1 MIRLKIGDNYLVC
14 NEKEMYIS
22 YPISFMMSCFKKHNA
37 TAIAVVYD
45 GKRYANATTYIKE
58 ATDVL
63 KIVQENGSPK
73 EVYLLYTKIDVKRG
87 GYHRPV
93 SQIPFYLD
101 IFKDSGIQIKVIDVS
116 HMINKREFKIGLDVY
131 NILSRDKN
139 SLLYHLPQLGDY
151 KKISLRQKNILPELK
166 VVENNIKNLSKEKKT
181 FDRKITLKDLEYL
194 QLIDDVKALNN
205 GSIQVDIK
213 PLFLFPS
220 EKLGQ
225 CISRSCFEENP
236 YMYKAAS
243 YIYQGYNFGMVGTRI
258 NINTK
263 FTPEFIE
270 THNHDFDDMF
280 KINNWSTIGYLHF
293 GQGHL
298 CGGEFNDVIAHTA
311 EHGLEY
317 YFLCLKQYITTA
329 NIRDYAGYRIWW
341 YPIYDKDWNLVYCA
355 GLDHLRDILVQKAN
369 SESLKEE
376 LRNMSIQEF
385 LDWKKL
391 HDIDF
396 RDYNFQYRSTNINFC
411 NNTGKDNFLEVC
423 KEKDIDLYNKIMER
437 MN

>member
-1 MIRLKIGDNYLVC
+1 MIRLKVGDNYLVC
-14 NEKEMYIS
+14 NEKETYIS
-22 YPISFMMSCFKKHNA
+22 YPITFLMSCFNKHNS
-37 TAIAVVYD
+37 TAIAVVFD
-45 GKRYANATTYIKE
+45 GKRFMTSQTFIKE
-58 ATDVL
+58 ATDAL
-63 KIVQENGSPK
+63 KMLKESSIPK
-73 EVYLLYTKIDVKRG
+73 EVYLLYIKIDVKPTKRS
-87 GYHRPV
+87 YFV
-93 SQIPFYLD
+93 SPIPFYINVLREE
-101 IFKDSGIQIKVIDVS
+101 GIQVKVIDLN
-116 HMINKREFKIGLDVY
+116 HIINKREFKIGLDVY
-131 NILSRDKN
+131 NTLSRDKN

-151 KKISLRQKNILPELK
+151 KKISARQKNILPELK

-194 QLIDDVKALNN
+194 HLIDDVKLLNT

-213 PLFLFPS
+213 PLFLFSS

-225 CISRSCFEENP
+225 CISRTCFEENP
-236 YMYKAAS
+236 YLFKAAS

-293 GQGHL
+293 GKGHL

-355 GLDHLRDILVQKAN
+355 GLDHLRNVLIRETSN
-369 SESLKEE
+369 ENLKEE
-376 LRNMSIQEF
+376 LSNMSIQEF

-391 HDIDF
+391 HDINF
-396 RDYNFQYRSTNINFC
+396 GDYNFQYRSTNISFC

-423 KEKDIDLYNKIMER
+423 KTKDIDLYNRIMER

>member
-1 MIRLKIGDNYLVC
+1 MIRLKVGDNYLVC
-14 NEKEMYIS
+14 NEKETYIS
-22 YPISFMMSCFKKHNA
+22 YPITFLMSCFNKHNS
-37 TAIAVVYD
+37 TAIAAVFD
-45 GKRYANATTYIKE
+45 GKRFMTSQTFIKE
-58 ATDVL
+58 ATDAL
-63 KIVQENGSPK
+63 KMLKESSIPQ
-73 EVYLLYTKIDVKRG
+73 EVYLLYIKIDVKPTKRS
-87 GYHRPV
+87 YFV
-93 SQIPFYLD
+93 SPIPFYINVLREE
-101 IFKDSGIQIKVIDVS
+101 GIQVKVIDLN
-116 HMINKREFKIGLDVY
+116 HIINKREFKIGLDVY
-131 NILSRDKN
+131 NTLSRDKN

-151 KKISLRQKNILPELK
+151 KKISARQKNILPELK

-194 QLIDDVKALNN
+194 HLIDDVKLLNT

-225 CISRSCFEENP
+225 CISRMCFEENP
-236 YMYKAAS
+236 YLFKAAS

-293 GQGHL
+293 GKGHL

-355 GLDHLRDILVQKAN
+355 GLDHLRNVLIRETSN
-369 SESLKEE
+369 ENLKEE
-376 LRNMSIQEF
+376 LSNMSIQEF

-391 HDIDF
+391 HDINF
-396 RDYNFQYRSTNINFC
+396 GDYNFQYRSTNINFC

-423 KEKDIDLYNKIMER
+423 KAKDIDLYNKIMER

>member
-14 NEKEMYIS
+14 NEKETYIS

-45 GKRYANATTYIKE
+45 GKRYTNASTCIKE
-58 ATDVL
+58 ATEML
-63 KIVQENGSPK
+63 KMIQENGTPR
-73 EVYLLYTKIDVKRG
+73 EVYLLYTKIDIKHVS
-87 GYHRPV
+87 YHNRV
-93 SQIPFYLD
+93 SYIPLYLD
-101 IFKDSGIQIKVIDVS
+101 VFRDSGIQIKVIDVS

-131 NILSRDKN
+131 NTLSRDKN
-139 SLLYHLPQLGDY
+139 NLLYHLPQLGDY
-151 KKISLRQKNILPELK
+151 KRISSRQKNILPELR

-194 QLIDDVKALNN
+194 QLIDDVKALNT

-225 CISRSCFEENP
+225 CIPRSCFENNP
-236 YMYKAAS
+236 YLYKATS

-263 FTPEFIE
+263 FTPEFVE

-293 GQGHL
+293 GKGHL

-355 GLDHLRDILVQKAN
+355 GLDHLRDVLIKGSSN
-369 SESLKEE
+369 ENLKEE
-376 LRNMSIQEF
+376 LRNMSIKEF

-391 HDIDF
+391 HDINF
-396 RDYNFQYRSTNINFC
+396 EDYNFQYRSTNINFC
-411 NNTGKDNFLEVC
+411 NNTGRDNFLDLC

>member
-1 MIRLKIGDNYLVC
+1 MIRLKVGDNYLVC
-14 NEKEMYIS
+14 NEKETYIS
-22 YPISFMMSCFKKHNA
+22 YPITFLMSCFNKHNS
-37 TAIAVVYD
+37 TAIAVVFD
-45 GKRYANATTYIKE
+45 GKRFMTSQTFIKE
-58 ATDVL
+58 ATDAL
-63 KIVQENGSPK
+63 KMLKESSIPK
-73 EVYLLYTKIDVKRG
+73 EVYLLYIKIDVKPTKRS
-87 GYHRPV
+87 YFV
-93 SQIPFYLD
+93 SPIPFYINVLREE
-101 IFKDSGIQIKVIDVS
+101 GIQVKVIDLN
-116 HMINKREFKIGLDVY
+116 HIINKREFKIGLDVY
-131 NILSRDKN
+131 NTLSRDKN

-151 KKISLRQKNILPELK
+151 KKISARQKNILPELK

-194 QLIDDVKALNN
+194 HLIDDVKLLNT

-225 CISRSCFEENP
+225 CISRMCFEENP
-236 YMYKAAS
+236 YLFKAAS

-293 GQGHL
+293 GKGHL

-355 GLDHLRDILVQKAN
+355 GLDHLRNVLIRETSN
-369 SESLKEE
+369 ENLKEE
-376 LRNMSIQEF
+376 LSNMSIQEF

-391 HDIDF
+391 HDINF
-396 RDYNFQYRSTNINFC
+396 GDYNFQYRSTNINFC

-423 KEKDIDLYNKIMER
+423 KARDIDLYNKIMER

>member
-1 MIRLKIGDNYLVC
+1 MIRLKVGDNYLVC
-14 NEKEMYIS
+14 NEKETYIS
-22 YPISFMMSCFKKHNA
+22 YPITFLMSCFNKHNS
-37 TAIAVVYD
+37 TAIAVVFD
-45 GKRYANATTYIKE
+45 GKRFMTSQTFIKE
-58 ATDVL
+58 ATDAL
-63 KIVQENGSPK
+63 KMLKESSIPK
-73 EVYLLYTKIDVKRG
+73 EVYLLYIKIDVKPTKRS
-87 GYHRPV
+87 YFV
-93 SQIPFYLD
+93 SPIPFYINVLREE
-101 IFKDSGIQIKVIDVS
+101 GIQVKVIDLN
-116 HMINKREFKIGLDVY
+116 HIINKREFKIGLDVY
-131 NILSRDKN
+131 NTLSRDKN

-151 KKISLRQKNILPELK
+151 KKISARQKNILPELK

-194 QLIDDVKALNN
+194 HLIDDVKLLNT

-225 CISRSCFEENP
+225 CISRMCFEENP
-236 YMYKAAS
+236 YLFKAAS

-293 GQGHL
+293 GKGHL

-355 GLDHLRDILVQKAN
+355 GLDHLRNVLIRETSN
-369 SESLKEE
+369 ENLKEE
-376 LRNMSIQEF
+376 LSNMSIQEF

-391 HDIDF
+391 HDINF
-396 RDYNFQYRSTNINFC
+396 GDYNFQYRSTNINFC

-423 KEKDIDLYNKIMER
+423 KAKDIDLYNKIMER

>member
-1 MIRLKIGDNYLVC
+1 MIRLKVGDNYLVC
-14 NEKEMYIS
+14 NEKETYIS
-22 YPISFMMSCFKKHNA
+22 YPITFLMSCFNKHNS
-37 TAIAVVYD
+37 TAIAVVFD
-45 GKRYANATTYIKE
+45 GKRFMTSQTFIKE
-58 ATDVL
+58 ATDAL
-63 KIVQENGSPK
+63 KMLKESSIPK
-73 EVYLLYTKIDVKRG
+73 EVYLLYIKIDVKPTKRS
-87 GYHRPV
+87 YFV
-93 SQIPFYLD
+93 SPIPFYINVLREE
-101 IFKDSGIQIKVIDVS
+101 GIQVKVIDLN
-116 HMINKREFKIGLDVY
+116 HIINKREFKIGLDVY
-131 NILSRDKN
+131 NTLSRDKN

-151 KKISLRQKNILPELK
+151 KKISARQKNILPELK

-194 QLIDDVKALNN
+194 HLIDDVKLLNT

-225 CISRSCFEENP
+225 CISRMCFEENP
-236 YMYKAAS
+236 YLFKAAS
-243 YIYQGYNFGMVGTRI
+243 YISQGYNFCIVGTRI

-263 FTPEFIE
+263 FTPDFIE

-293 GQGHL
+293 GKGHL

-355 GLDHLRDILVQKAN
+355 GLDHLRNVLIRETSN
-369 SESLKEE
+369 ENLKEE
-376 LRNMSIQEF
+376 LSNMSIQEF

-391 HDIDF
+391 HDISF
-396 RDYNFQYRSTNINFC
+396 GDYNFQYRSTNINFC

-423 KEKDIDLYNKIMER
+423 KAKDIDLYNRIMER

>member
-1 MIRLKIGDNYLVC
+1 MIRLKVGDNYLVC
-14 NEKEMYIS
+14 NEKETYIS
-22 YPISFMMSCFKKHNA
+22 YPITFLMSCFNKHNS
-37 TAIAVVYD
+37 TAIAVVFD
-45 GKRYANATTYIKE
+45 GKRFMTSQTFIKE
-58 ATDVL
+58 ATDAL
-63 KIVQENGSPK
+63 KMLKESSIPK
-73 EVYLLYTKIDVKRG
+73 EVYLLYIKIDVKPTKRS
-87 GYHRPV
+87 YFV
-93 SQIPFYLD
+93 SPIPFYINVLREE
-101 IFKDSGIQIKVIDVS
+101 GIQVKVIDLN
-116 HMINKREFKIGLDVY
+116 HIINKREFKIGLDVY
-131 NILSRDKN
+131 NTLSRDKN

-151 KKISLRQKNILPELK
+151 KKISARQKNILPELK

-194 QLIDDVKALNN
+194 HLIDDVKLLNT

-225 CISRSCFEENP
+225 CISRMCFEENP
-236 YMYKAAS
+236 YLFKAAS

-293 GQGHL
+293 GKGHL

-355 GLDHLRDILVQKAN
+355 GLDHLRNVLIRETSN
-369 SESLKEE
+369 ENLKEE
-376 LRNMSIQEF
+376 LSNMSIQEF

-391 HDIDF
+391 HDINF
-396 RDYNFQYRSTNINFC
+396 GDYNFQYRSTNINFC

-423 KEKDIDLYNKIMER
+423 KAKDIDLYNRIMER